1 MENSNEMAVVNSTEL
16 VPTNSVASD
25 TDLELAIK
33 NAERTE
39 KLIAKIKQIAIKATN
54 QNDWVDM
61 EGEPYLQSS
70 GAEKIARLFGIS
82 WRIVKGPTKEMSTD
96 ENGSFFIYSY
106 TGEFSMGSKT
116 IEITGTCSQKDKFFG
131 KKQGKLK
138 LLSEIDECSIIK
150 KAQTNMVVRGIK
162 TILGIRNLTWA
173 EIRGGGVTQSATAA
187 VSYKGTGKEVEG
199 QISNFER
206 RKGKKANGQTWELV
220 TFYIN
225 NVKLSTFDT
234 SMGSIAEQLAEGGGQ
249 AKATF
254 KSDSKGNTLETLE
267 LIEVETKKDAAK

>member
-1 MENSNEMAVVNSTEL
+1 MEGNELQVTNSTEL

-39 KLIAKIKQIAIKATN
+39 KLIAKVKQIAIKATN

-61 EGEPYLQSS
+61 EGKPYLQSS

-82 WRIVKGPTKEMSTD
+82 WRIIKGPTKEMSTD

-131 KKQGKLK
+131 KRQGKLK

-150 KAQTNMVVRGIK
+150 KAQTNMVVRGIT

-187 VSYKGTGKEVEG
+187 VSYTGTGKETEG
-199 QISNFER
+199 TISNFER
-206 RKGKKANGQTWELV
+206 RKGTKNGKTWELI

-225 NVKLSTFDT
+225 NIKLSTFDT
-234 SMGSIAEQLAEGGGQ
+234 QLGSLAEQLAENGGN
-249 AKATF
+249 AKATY
-254 KSDSKGNTLETLE
+254 KSDAKGNTLETLE
-267 LIEVETKKDAAK
+267 LVEVQKK